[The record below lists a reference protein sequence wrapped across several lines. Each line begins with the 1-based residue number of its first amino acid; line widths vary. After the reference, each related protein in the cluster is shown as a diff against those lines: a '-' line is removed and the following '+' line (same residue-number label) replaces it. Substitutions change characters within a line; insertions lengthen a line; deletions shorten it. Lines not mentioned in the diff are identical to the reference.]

1 MTNQNSQ
8 TKLAIAILASILIV
22 STLTIEQALATNS
35 GLKVVVTVEN
45 VPRSAVG
52 ETAGVTVTSASDQSI
67 FRAVIVPDAE
77 SFFTTLQFAPGEV
90 SVGETVAACVHID
103 NTGLEGCGKTV
114 NSEASQPENIFIRLD
129 NRNTNDNIDSGSG
142 SGSASASSSDST
154 SDSSSSS
161 SSSAT
166 VVNNFSIFGAGDSNN

>member
-1 MTNQNSQ
+1 MYSMTNQNSQ

-103 NTGLEGCGKTV
+103 NTGLEGCGRTV
-114 NSEASQPENIFIRLD
+114 NSEAKAPENIFIRLD
-129 NRNTNDNIDSGSG
+129 DRNIDDTGTG

-166 VVNNFSIFGAGDSNN
+166 VVNNFSIFGAGDR